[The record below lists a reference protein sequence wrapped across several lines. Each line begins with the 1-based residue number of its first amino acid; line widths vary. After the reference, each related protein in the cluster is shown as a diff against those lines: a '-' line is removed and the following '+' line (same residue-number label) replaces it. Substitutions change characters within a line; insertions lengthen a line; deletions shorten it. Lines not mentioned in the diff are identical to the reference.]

1 MGLSEASRASRR
13 AAQASGSAVRSAAR
27 AGASATRS
35 TGRFV
40 HRLSGASGAGRTGL
54 ASLIE
59 LTAAGSAGDA
69 FVAVALAGTVFF
81 NTSLHQARSQVVL
94 YLVLTMTPFAL
105 LAPFIGPMLDRVRQ
119 GRRYIMMGTLL
130 ARGLLCWAMSGAVH
144 GDPVTLFPAAF
155 GVLVL
160 QKAYAITR
168 SSVTPRLLPAEIT
181 LVTANAR
188 NGLGAVLASTAAAP
202 VAAGISIAAGAPW
215 TLRVGTLVYLAATVL
230 GARVPDQIDDTPGAP
245 DPVGRQSGDQRA
257 SAPMAQPAM
266 AGFPPHRPA
275 VARTRAART
284 RRFRWTTALAFR
296 PARRGHP
303 GRPGRPTGPG
313 RDPAPRRK
321 RRHYQ
326 VGPVVAEAM
335 GANAALRVFAG
346 YMVFFLAFL
355 LRSDH
360 FHGFSQNVALGGL
373 VLAAAVGGLL
383 GTAAGSVF
391 HSRVPHLLAFGVL
404 VISIVT
410 AAACAWFFGLA
421 TALIVAFVA
430 SAGTVLVKLALDST
444 VQREIPEETRTSTFA
459 VSETLHQVSW
469 VAGGLAGVL
478 VSMTGSGPAGLG
490 ISAAGLA
497 VALVLLVMT
506 RRRRLYNP
514 GGDPPNP
521 PRRPGS
527 GTRRDTGRSPG
538 HEARG
543 RARSELRSVGP

>member
-13 AAQASGSAVRSAAR
+13 AAQASGSAFRSAAR

-54 ASLIE
+54 SSLIE

-181 LVTANAR
+181 LVSANAR

-215 TLRVGTLVYLAATVL
+215 TLRVGTLVYLAATAL
-230 GARVPDQIDDTPGAP
+230 GARVPDQIDDTRAAAEPA
-245 DPVGRQSGDQRA
+245 GRPAGGQRA

-266 AGFPPHRPA
+266 AGSPPASAGGGGDEGRPDA
-275 VARTRAART
+275 TLPLDDAMSGPPRRAN
-284 RRFRWTTALAFR
+284 
-296 PARRGHP
+296 PP
-303 GRPGRPTGPG
+303 GRPNPGRPKAGPG
-313 RDPAPRRK
+313 RR

-346 YMVFFLAFL
+346 FMVFFLAFL
-355 LRSDH
+355 LRTDH

-373 VLAAAVGGLL
+373 ILAAAVGGLL

-410 AAACAWFFGLA
+410 SAACAWFFGLA

-430 SAGTVLVKLALDST
+430 SAGTVLAKLALDST

-459 VSETLHQVSW
+459 VSETVHQVSW

-478 VSMTGSGPAGLG
+478 VSMTGSGPAGLA
-490 ISAAGLA
+490 ICAAGLA
-497 VALVLLVMT
+497 VALVLLVLT
-506 RRRRLYNP
+506 RRRRLLT
-514 GGDPPNP
+514 
-521 PRRPGS
+521 RPAAG
-527 GTRRDTGRSPG
+527 
-538 HEARG
+538 
-543 RARSELRSVGP
+543 

>member
-1 MGLSEASRASRR
+1 M
-13 AAQASGSAVRSAAR
+13 
-27 AGASATRS
+27 
-35 TGRFV
+35 GRFV

-54 ASLIE
+54 SSLIE

-94 YLVLTMTPFAL
+94 YLILTMTPFAL

-119 GRRYIMMGTLL
+119 GRRYILMGTLL

-188 NGLGAVLASTAAAP
+188 NGLGAVLASTVAAP
-202 VAAGISIAAGAPW
+202 VAAGISVGFGAPW

-230 GARVPDQIDDTPGAP
+230 GTRVPDQVDDTPGVPEPADAP
-245 DPVGRQSGDQRA
+245 AADGRA
-257 SAPMAQPAM
+257 SAPVAQPAM
-266 AGFPPHRPA
+266 AGGGPDDPGPNNRDAARPA
-275 VARTRAART
+275 DDGAPHPPRPPRGPPRQGAG
-284 RRFRWTTALAFR
+284 R
-296 PARRGHP
+296 PAS
-303 GRPGRPTGPG
+303 GPG
-313 RDPAPRRK
+313 RR

-346 YMVFFLAFL
+346 FMVFFLAFL

-404 VISIVT
+404 VISILT
-410 AAACAWFFGLA
+410 SAACAWFFGLA

-430 SAGTVLVKLALDST
+430 SAGTVLAKLALDST

-459 VSETLHQVSW
+459 VSETVHQVSW
-469 VAGGLAGVL
+469 VGGGLAGVL
-478 VSMTGSGPAGLG
+478 VSMTGSGPAGLA
-490 ISAAGLA
+490 ICAAGLA
-497 VALVLLVMT
+497 VALVLLLAA

-514 GGDPPNP
+514 GGRPPEP
-521 PRRPGS
+521 PATPRIRY
-527 GTRRDTGRSPG
+527 SP
-538 HEARG
+538 
-543 RARSELRSVGP
+543 

>member
-1 MGLSEASRASRR
+1 M
-13 AAQASGSAVRSAAR
+13 
-27 AGASATRS
+27 
-35 TGRFV
+35 GRFV

-54 ASLIE
+54 SSLIE

-94 YLVLTMTPFAL
+94 YLILTMTPFAL

-202 VAAGISIAAGAPW
+202 VAAGISIAFGAPW
-215 TLRVGTLVYLAATVL
+215 TLRIGTLVYLAATVL
-230 GARVPDQIDDTPGAP
+230 GARVPDQVDDTPGAP
-245 DPVGRQSGDQRA
+245 EPVGGPAGDGRA
-257 SAPMAQPAM
+257 SAPVAEPAM
-266 AGFPPHRPA
+266 AGSPSAPAGGGPDDRGPDATLPPDDGAGRPPRPPRAPHPPNAGRPA
-275 VARTRAART
+275 SGRG
-284 RRFRWTTALAFR
+284 RR
-296 PARRGHP
+296 
-303 GRPGRPTGPG
+303 
-313 RDPAPRRK
+313 

-346 YMVFFLAFL
+346 FMVFFLAFL

-383 GTAAGSVF
+383 GTAAGSIF

-404 VISIVT
+404 LISIVT
-410 AAACAWFFGLA
+410 SAACAWFFGLA

-430 SAGTVLVKLALDST
+430 SVGTVLAKLALDST

-459 VSETLHQVSW
+459 VSETVHQVSW

-490 ISAAGLA
+490 ICAAGLA
-497 VALVLLVMT
+497 VALVLLVAA
-506 RRRRLYNP
+506 RRRRML
-514 GGDPPNP
+514 GGP
-521 PRRPGS
+521 
-527 GTRRDTGRSPG
+527 
-538 HEARG
+538 A
-543 RARSELRSVGP
+543 AA